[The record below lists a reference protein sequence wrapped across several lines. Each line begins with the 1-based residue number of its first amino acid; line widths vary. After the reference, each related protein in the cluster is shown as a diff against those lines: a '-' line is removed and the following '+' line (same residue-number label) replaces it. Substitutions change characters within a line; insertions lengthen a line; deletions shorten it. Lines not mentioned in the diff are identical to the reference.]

1 MIRVHV
7 TDRQGAGSQQE
18 FQTGQ
23 SLMQAL
29 RGKGYPIQAICGGA
43 MSCATCHVHVAAE
56 WQGKLAPREDFETM
70 LVEDTNAFDEAA
82 SRLSCQIE
90 LAPELDGLAITIAP
104 ED

>member
-1 MIRVHV
+1 MTTDVSMIRVHV

-29 RGKGYPIQAICGGA
+29 RGKGYPIQAI
-43 MSCATCHVHVAAE
+43 
-56 WQGKLAPREDFETM
+56 WGKLAPREDFETM